1 MEKKIMKVSLK
12 ENYKYEIQDKLK
24 VNIKIDEN
32 PYGLDLKKVMNMAA
46 RKNKKRSFLF
56 VSKLLGKH
64 IPLNPKLGILTSSV
78 LAHSYMDKIYKK
90 HDGMIE
96 KICDCINYHE
106 HMDETYE
113 KQINNRIDLKDPTI
127 FIGFAETATGLGHGV
142 FSSFKG
148 EHTYIH
154 TTREILHKKESLINF
169 EEEHSHATSHRFYSI
184 DGDFLNNEKKIVL
197 IDDEITTGKT
207 ALNIIKDINSKYKRK
222 EYTVLTILDWR
233 NREDKLLYEEF
244 EKNLNIK
251 INVVSLISGAMNVEQ
266 KGEIN
271 DRVYEYENEKDS
283 EIEVINLFEES
294 YFTPV
299 YYPSTNG
306 ELINYIPYI
315 GECGRFGISTR
326 DEFATLDKF
335 KEIGKLLGK
344 KRIGKDT
351 LVLGTEEFMYVPMRI
366 STYMGEGIKY
376 HSTTRSPIYVN
387 DERSYAIKS
396 KYPHKSLNNNSVEN
410 YIYNLHENQ
419 YDDMFLFLERN
430 ISEERLDELKSFLKT
445 LPIPKINI
453 VICMGKRTVKTD
465 KLGSYK
471 DEDVTFLLKNINDL
485 VKEQETSE
493 REKLIQSGVHYSEM
507 LPVEYE
513 PSEEY
518 IDLFYKSLNS
528 YSKKVA
534 AAVGI
539 VSEKILNKCGKN
551 LVLVSLARAGTPI
564 GVLIRTYMKDKYN
577 LHIPH
582 YSVSIIRGKGID
594 ENAIRYI
601 IEKHPKGHIQFID
614 GWTGKGAITKVLK
627 EAKIDFEKKYGYV
640 LDDDLA
646 VLADP
651 AYCVSLCGTRED
663 FLIPSAC
670 LNSTVS
676 GLVSRTVHRKDLVGP
691 HDFHGGKYYEEL
703 KEKDLSN
710 FYINSIEKEFPEVSN
725 EIKEGLKEEI
735 SSPDWSGLRAVKDMA
750 LEFNVDDINLIK
762 PGIGETTRVLLR
774 RVPWKILIREKSP
787 NLEHILILAKEKNV
801 PVEIYENMSYLCCGI
816 IKNLKG
822 KES

>member
-1 MEKKIMKVSLK
+1 MKVSLK
-12 ENYKYEIQDKLK
+12 ENYKYEIQDKLQ

-64 IPLNPKLGILTSSV
+64 IALNPKLGILTSSI
-78 LAHSYMDKIYKK
+78 LANSYMDKIYKK
-90 HDGMIE
+90 HNNIIE
-96 KICDCINYHE
+96 KICTSINYHE
-106 HMDETYE
+106 NIDETYE
-113 KQINNRIDLKDPTI
+113 EYEKNPISLNDPTI
-127 FIGFAETATGLGHGV
+127 FIGFAETATALGHGV

-154 TTREILHKKESLINF
+154 TTRELIHKKESLISF

-184 DGDFLNNEKKIVL
+184 DKNLLNNEKKIVL

-207 ALNIIKDINSKYKRK
+207 ALNIIKDINSKYARK
-222 EYTVLTILDWR
+222 EYTILTILDWR
-233 NREDKLLYEEF
+233 NHEDRLLYEEF
-244 EKNLNIK
+244 EKKLNIK
-251 INVVSLISGAMNVEQ
+251 INVVSLISGSMNVEQ
-266 KGEIN
+266 NGEIN
-271 DRVYEYENEKDS
+271 DTAHEYENNKDS
-283 EIEVINLFEES
+283 EIEIINLFEES
-294 YFTPV
+294 HFTPV
-299 YYPSTNG
+299 YYPSLNG
-306 ELINYIPYI
+306 KLINHTPYI
-315 GECGRFGISTR
+315 RQCGRFGISTK
-326 DEFATLDKF
+326 DEFSVSDTF
-335 KEIGKLLGK
+335 KEIGKLLEK
-344 KRIGKDT
+344 KRIGKNT
-351 LVLGTEEFMYVPMRI
+351 LCLGTEEFMYIPMKI
-366 STYMGEGIKY
+366 SAYMGEGIKY

-387 DERSYAIKS
+387 GEKSYAIKS

-410 YIYNLHENQ
+410 YIYNLHKDA

-430 ISEERLDELKSFLKT
+430 ISEERLEELKSFLKT
-445 LPIPKINI
+445 LPVSKINI
-453 VICMGKRTVKTD
+453 IICMGKRSVKTN

-471 DEDVTFLLKNINDL
+471 DDDVTFLLKNINDL

-513 PSEEY
+513 PSKEY
-518 IDLFYKSLNS
+518 IDLFYKSLDS

-534 AAVGI
+534 SAVGI
-539 VSEKILNKCGKN
+539 VSEKILNKLGKN

-564 GVLIRTYMKDKYN
+564 GVLVRTYMKDVHN
-577 LHIPH
+577 IDIPH

-601 IEKHPKGHIQFID
+601 VESHEGAHIQFID
-614 GWTGKGAITKVLK
+614 GWTGKGAITRVLK
-627 EAKIDFEKKYGYV
+627 KAKIDFEKKYGYI

-676 GLVSRTVHRKDLVGP
+676 GLVSRTVHRTDLIGP
-691 HDFHGGKYYEEL
+691 NDFHGAKYYEEL
-703 KEKDLSN
+703 KGTDLSN
-710 FYINSIEKEFPEVSN
+710 FYISSVEGEFPKVSN
-725 EIKEGLKEEI
+725 EIMEGLKAEI
-735 SSPDWSGLRAVKDMA
+735 SSPNWSGLKAVEAMA
-750 LEFNVDDINLIK
+750 REFNVDDINLIK

-774 RVPWKILIREKSP
+774 RVPWKILIREESP